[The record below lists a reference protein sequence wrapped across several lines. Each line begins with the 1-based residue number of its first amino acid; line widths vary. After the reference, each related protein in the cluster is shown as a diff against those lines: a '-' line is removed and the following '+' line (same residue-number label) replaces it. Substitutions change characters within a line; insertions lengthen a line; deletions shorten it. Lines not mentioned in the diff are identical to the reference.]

1 MPIGLR
7 SLINSMPY
15 CVIRIVE
22 EKTDAR
28 NLCSEMENDSESTL
42 PGLPLTGGRCMVMPG
57 KLVALKMKT
66 HLIIGSRMFLVAGLL
81 IMASL
86 AQSVNAAGDGGT
98 KFKRIPT
105 QFIAALGNPD
115 ATSGRGAQSWGLWRL
130 DPGPRGVRLD
140 SYEQL
145 KATGGFAP
153 AQWKFDSTDW
163 WLEENGL
170 IMEKPDFPF
179 PPGKYMVTG
188 NRRVM
193 SVLTVYPSDKDG
205 DRRWELDRGATLNDV
220 THLGCRSARYTPA
233 TSENSCSPASAPK
246 SAFRVAP
253 GATMPPVEGCNKQ
266 DYSVLFVIGVAVEN

>member
-1 MPIGLR
+1 
-7 SLINSMPY
+7 
-15 CVIRIVE
+15 
-22 EKTDAR
+22 
-28 NLCSEMENDSESTL
+28 
-42 PGLPLTGGRCMVMPG
+42 
-57 KLVALKMKT
+57 MKY
-66 HLIIGSRMFLVAGLL
+66 HLFNGSRALLAMGLL
-81 IMASL
+81 MMAAL
-86 AQSVNAAGDGGT
+86 GQSVYATGEGQT

-115 ATSGRGAQSWGLWRL
+115 ATSGSGAQSWGLWRQ

-145 KATGGFAP
+145 KATGGVAP

-179 PPGKYMVTG
+179 PPGKYIVTG
-188 NRRVM
+188 NRQVI

-205 DRRWELDRGATLNDV
+205 DRRWELDDGATLHDV
-220 THLGCRSARYTPA
+220 THLGCRSARYTPVA
-233 TSENSCSPASAPK
+233 SDKSCSPTMAPK

-253 GATMPPVEGCNKQ
+253 GAAMPPVAGCNKQ
-266 DYSVLFVIGVAVEN
+266 DYSVLFVIGVAVDN